1 MRRHTSGGRDLDLAD
16 FLFGVQDRSHQVH
29 LIDFGLCKNYRHP
42 LTYEHGAYRFGK
54 SLMGTARYCSLFTH
68 HGMEQSRRD
77 DIECLAH
84 AVIYLAKGT
93 LPWMSIKAL
102 PRKKRN
108 ERFAEM
114 KDSLTSKELC
124 ADLPDEF
131 EQFHRYAKT
140 LAFTQQPDYGY
151 LRNLLDRVI
160 SRLKEKFDYIYDW
173 HLLVNKFIANVEH

>member
-1 MRRHTSGGRDLDLAD
+1 
-16 FLFGVQDRSHQVH
+16 
-29 LIDFGLCKNYRHP
+29 
-42 LTYEHGAYRFGK
+42 
-54 SLMGTARYCSLFTH
+54 
-68 HGMEQSRRD
+68 
-77 DIECLAH
+77 
-84 AVIYLAKGT
+84 
-93 LPWMSIKAL
+93 
-102 PRKKRN
+102 
-108 ERFAEM
+108 M